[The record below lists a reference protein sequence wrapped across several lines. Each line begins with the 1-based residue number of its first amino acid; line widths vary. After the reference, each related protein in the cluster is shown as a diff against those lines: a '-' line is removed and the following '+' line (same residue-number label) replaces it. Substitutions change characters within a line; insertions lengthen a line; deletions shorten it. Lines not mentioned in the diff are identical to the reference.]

1 MQVRLNYV
9 RIAISKFYSPL
20 KQKNHSLGLSFLG
33 FSLKFI
39 QNLSVDGLKSIL
51 QLLVDKGK
59 CLSTLHTP
67 KESVKV
73 YDAALAVRAFF
84 RAFQTFRFFSFK
96 LIVSAIYFFL
106 QIIEKCPASAQM
118 TDRSISFTL
127 FSGLFVL
134 LKFGMIE
141 QDKECT
147 YEQDIVRRFVEETKF
162 HGDPVSSL
170 YA

>member
-1 MQVRLNYV
+1 M
-9 RIAISKFYSPL
+9 FYSPL
-20 KQKNHSLGLSFLG
+20 KQKNHALGLSFLG

-84 RAFQTFRFFSFK
+84 QSLSDVSF
-96 LIVSAIYFFL
+96 L
-106 QIIEKCPASAQM
+106 
-118 TDRSISFTL
+118 L
-127 FSGLFVL
+127 F
-134 LKFGMIE
+134 
-141 QDKECT
+141 
-147 YEQDIVRRFVEETKF
+147 
-162 HGDPVSSL
+162 
-170 YA
+170 